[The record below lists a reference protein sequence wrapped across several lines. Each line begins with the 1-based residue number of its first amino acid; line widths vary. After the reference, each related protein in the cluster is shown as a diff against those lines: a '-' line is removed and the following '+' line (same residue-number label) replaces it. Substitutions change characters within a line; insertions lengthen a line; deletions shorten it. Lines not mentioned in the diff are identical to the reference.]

1 MESLHYR
8 FNLRAWLMNLPLKKR
23 SAIMDS
29 IIEQSGQSRH
39 TIKRIMY
46 SKVNDTTYVRAETKE
61 VICRIFQKSLQEL
74 ENAPNPVN
82 HSIKAIQHD

>member
-46 SKVNDTTYVRAETKE
+46 SKVNDTTYVRAELK
-61 VICRIFQKSLQEL
+61 KSS
-74 ENAPNPVN
+74 AGFFR
-82 HSIKAIQHD
+82 KACKNWKMRLIPLIIQ